1 MRLKPEKVEYLSG
14 KIAKSLKGLKKMEFA
29 KPEDQ
34 VAGTIRRVIL
44 ADLRR
49 EDEIEKEA
57 EQLLKQHQLQI
68 NLRNLSYNTLV
79 SRAKQE
85 LARKR
90 KIIL

>member
-1 MRLKPEKVEYLSG
+1 MRLKPEKVEYLAA
-14 KIAKSLKGLKKMEFA
+14 KIAKSLKGLKNMEFV
-29 KPEDQ
+29 KPTDQ
-34 VAGTIRRVIL
+34 VAGTIQRVIL

-49 EDEIEKEA
+49 EDDIEKEA
-57 EQLLKQHQLQI
+57 EAILKQHQMQI